1 MTVLFLS
8 SILASSGCLE
18 DTDDEIGYEDNNY
31 DNNYDD
37 YQNDND
43 NTNNQNN
50 NGQNQND
57 DSDNDGYSDNIDKFP
72 NDPNECKDSD
82 DDGVG
87 DKSDE
92 FITFKGVAINLL
104 LSQIDT
110 PILFDPKSKPINLEI
125 LLRFNFNSSIVTIL
139 YFFY

>member
-1 MTVLFLS
+1 MTNKNIFK
-8 SILASSGCLE
+8 LE
-18 DTDDEIGYEDNNY
+18 IDNKTKHLEKYIRPQWSWKTYVFIISLISEI
-31 DNNYDD
+31 
-37 YQNDND
+37 
-43 NTNNQNN
+43 
-50 NGQNQND
+50 
-57 DSDNDGYSDNIDKFP
+57 
-72 NDPNECKDSD
+72 NE
-82 DDGVG
+82 

-110 PILFDPKSKPINLEI
+110 PILFDPKSKPINLEF